1 MNCIQKIWIVSLIL
15 GFSSFSYAQVS
26 LEDVLAQ
33 YVERLGDEK
42 DLHDLQRL
50 KIEQL
55 SYNSSLEIPQT
66 LFIENKKSFYQE
78 SIMPKGKFI
87 VAIKNNIGWMV
98 NPYVSNKPIDLSKT
112 EQKQFL
118 YQTNLLSP
126 LYDYYVSNEDAD
138 KIKQVK
144 LLSKKEKVEWDTCYV
159 VLLTYN
165 NDFEEKLYID
175 MKAFTLRKIK
185 NMFGEV
191 LLSNY
196 KITNGI
202 NFPMYKEF
210 IGANQMKNK
219 IEVQTISLNPIIDE
233 KIFNKPE

>member
-1 MNCIQKIWIVSLIL
+1 MNSIQKIWIVSLIL
-15 GFSSFSYAQVS
+15 GFSSFGYAQVL

-33 YVERLGDEK
+33 YVERLGNEK
-42 DLHDLQRL
+42 DLQHLQRL
-50 KIEQL
+50 KMEQL
-55 SYNSSLEIPQT
+55 SYNSNLEIPQT

-78 SIMPKGKFI
+78 SIMPIGKFI
-87 VAIKNNIGWMV
+87 VAIKNNKGWMV
-98 NPYVSNKPIDLSKT
+98 NPYVSNKPVDLSET

-118 YQTNLLSP
+118 YQANLLSP

-144 LLSKKEKVEWDTCYV
+144 LLSKTEKVEWDTCYV
-159 VLLTYN
+159 VLLTYK

-185 NMFGEV
+185 NMLGEV

-196 KITNGI
+196 KVIGGI

-210 IGANQMKNK
+210 VSTNKIRNK
-219 IEVQTISLNPIIDE
+219 IEIQSITLNPNVDE
-233 KIFNKPE
+233 TMFEKPQ